1 MIQIRRNVFETN
13 SSSTHSLA
21 VPQDYSTYNIKKK
34 KINFHLGS
42 YGRPSKPVKANPAD
56 YLYTAI
62 MQNVCWFMWCDG
74 FTEEAREAIISS
86 SDTPDWRK
94 YCLEAVN
101 RLNKLKAILDEYHI
115 KYEFEEP
122 VWGVEFDWNDR
133 KSYGFLRDEKYA
145 KKTSWHVKNVAD
157 NKKERVYYVDRSFGI
172 DHCDEAK
179 LIVDMLLANPEEC
192 IKFLLG
198 GKVIVGSDE
207 CDDEEAAQVHWNRK
221 TYTRHYWVDEN
232 GVETKWSWKRS
243 EKLELKKEELPNP
256 YYMEGYNFYLKGN

>member
-21 VPQDYSTYNIKKK
+21 VPQDYNTYNIKKK
-34 KINFHLGS
+34 KISFHLGS

-62 MQNVCWFMWCDG
+62 MQDVCWFMWGDG
-74 FTEEAREAIISS
+74 FTEEARDAIISS
-86 SDTPDWRK
+86 SNTPDWRK
-94 YCLEAVN
+94 YCPEAVN
-101 RLNKLKAILDEYHI
+101 RLNKLKSILDEYHI

-122 VWGVEFDWNDR
+122 VWDVDFDWNDR

-145 KKTSWHVKNVAD
+145 KKTSWYIKNVAG

-179 LIVDMLLANPEEC
+179 TIVDMLLANPEEC

-198 GKVIVGSDE
+198 GKVVVGSDE

-221 TYTRHYWVDEN
+221 TYVRHYWVDKD
-232 GVETKWSWKRS
+232 GVEKKWSWKRS
-243 EKLELKKEELPNP
+243 EKLEMKEEELPNP

>member
-21 VPQDYSTYNIKKK
+21 VPQDYNTYNIKKK

-62 MQNVCWFMWCDG
+62 MQDVCWFMWGDG
-74 FTEEAREAIISS
+74 FTEEARDAIIYSS
-86 SDTPDWRK
+86 NVPDWRK
-94 YCLEAVN
+94 YCHEVVN

-122 VWGVEFDWNDR
+122 VWDVEFDWNDR

-145 KKTSWHVKNVAD
+145 KN
-157 NKKERVYYVDRSFGI
+157 RSFGI
-172 DHCDEAK
+172 DHGSEAK
-179 LIVDMLLANPEEC
+179 TLVDMLLANPEEC

-198 GKVIVGSDE
+198 GKVIIGSDE

-221 TYTRHYWVDEN
+221 TYARHYWVDEN

-243 EKLELKKEELPNP
+243 EKLELKEEELPNP

>member
-21 VPQDYSTYNIKKK
+21 VPQDYNTYNIKKK

-42 YGRPSKPVKANPAD
+42 YGRPCKPVKANPAD

-62 MQNVCWFMWCDG
+62 MQDVCWFMWGDG
-74 FTEEAREAIISS
+74 FTEEARDAIISS

-94 YCLEAVN
+94 YCPEAIN
-101 RLNKLKAILDEYHI
+101 RLNKLKSILDEYQI

-122 VWGVEFDWNDR
+122 VWDVDFDWNDR

-145 KKTSWHVKNVAD
+145 KN
-157 NKKERVYYVDRSFGI
+157 RLFGI
-172 DHCDEAK
+172 DHGSEAK
-179 LIVDMLLANPEEC
+179 TLIDMLLANQEEC

-232 GVETKWSWKRS
+232 GVETKWSWKKS
-243 EKLELKKEELPNP
+243 EKLELKEEELPNP

>member
-21 VPQDYSTYNIKKK
+21 VPQDYNTYNIKKK

-42 YGRPSKPVKANPAD
+42 YGRPCKPVKANPAD

-62 MQNVCWFMWCDG
+62 MQDVCWFMWGDG
-74 FTEEAREAIISS
+74 FTEEARDAIISS

-94 YCLEAVN
+94 YCHEAVN
-101 RLNKLKAILDEYHI
+101 RLNKLKSILDEYHI

-122 VWGVEFDWNDR
+122 VWDVDFDWNDR

-145 KKTSWHVKNVAD
+145 KN
-157 NKKERVYYVDRSFGI
+157 RLFGI
-172 DHCDEAK
+172 DHGSEAK
-179 LIVDMLLANPEEC
+179 TLIDMLLANPEEC

-198 GKVIVGSDE
+198 GKVVVGSDE

-221 TYTRHYWVDEN
+221 TYTRHYWVDKD
-232 GVETKWSWKRS
+232 GVETKWSWKKS
-243 EKLELKKEELPNP
+243 EKLEMKEEELQNP

>member
-21 VPQDYSTYNIKKK
+21 IPQDYNTYNIKKR

-42 YGRPSKPVKANPAD
+42 YGRPCQPVKANPAD

-62 MQNVCWFMWCDG
+62 MQDVCWFMWDDK
-74 FTEEAREAIISS
+74 FTEEARDAIIHSS
-86 SDTPDWRK
+86 NVPDWKK
-94 YCLEAVN
+94 YCHEAVE
-101 RLNKLKAILDEYHI
+101 RLSKLQTILDHYNL

-122 VWGVEFDWNDR
+122 VWDVEFEFADR

-145 KKTSWHVKNVAD
+145 KN
-157 NKKERVYYVDRSFGI
+157 RSFGI
-172 DHCDEAK
+172 DHGDEAK
-179 LIVDMLLANPEEC
+179 PIVDMLLANPEEC

-207 CDDEEAAQVHWNRK
+207 CNDEEAAQVHWNRK
-221 TYTRHYWVDEN
+221 TYTRHYWVNED
-232 GVETKWSWKRS
+232 GVEKKWSWKRC
-243 EKLELKKEELPNP
+243 EKLELKEEELPNP
-256 YYMEGYNFYLKGN
+256 YYIEGYNFYLKGN

>member
-21 VPQDYSTYNIKKK
+21 VPQDYNTYNIKKK
-34 KINFHLGS
+34 KINFHLGY

-62 MQNVCWFMWCDG
+62 MQDVCWFMWGDG
-74 FTEEAREAIISS
+74 FSEEARDAIISS

-94 YCLEAVN
+94 YCHEAVN

-145 KKTSWHVKNVAD
+145 KN
-157 NKKERVYYVDRSFGI
+157 RSFGI
-172 DHCDEAK
+172 DHGSEAK
-179 LIVDMLLANPEEC
+179 TLVDMLLANPEEC
-192 IKFLLG
+192 MKFLLG

-243 EKLELKKEELPNP
+243 EKLELKEEELPNP

>member
-21 VPQDYSTYNIKKK
+21 VPQDYNTYNIKKK

-42 YGRPSKPVKANPAD
+42 YGRPCKPVKANPAD

-62 MQNVCWFMWCDG
+62 MQDVCWFMWGDG
-74 FTEEAREAIISS
+74 FTEEARDAIISS

-94 YCLEAVN
+94 YCPEAVN
-101 RLNKLKAILDEYHI
+101 RLNKLKSILDEYHI

-122 VWGVEFDWNDR
+122 VWDVDFDWNDR

-179 LIVDMLLANPEEC
+179 TLVDMLLANPEEC

-221 TYTRHYWVDEN
+221 TYTRQYWVDEN
-232 GVETKWSWKRS
+232 GVETKKSQKKS
-243 EKLELKKEELPNP
+243 EKLELKEEELQNP

>member
-21 VPQDYSTYNIKKK
+21 VPQDYNTYSIKKK

-62 MQNVCWFMWCDG
+62 MQDVCWFMWGDG
-74 FTEEAREAIISS
+74 FTEEARDAIISS
-86 SDTPDWRK
+86 SDTPDWRN
-94 YCLEAVN
+94 YCPEAVN

-122 VWGVEFDWNDR
+122 VWDVEFDWNDH
-133 KSYGFLRDEKYA
+133 KSYCFLRDEKYA
-145 KKTSWHVKNVAD
+145 KN
-157 NKKERVYYVDRSFGI
+157 RSFGI
-172 DHCDEAK
+172 DHGSEAET
-179 LIVDMLLANPEEC
+179 IVDMLLANPKEC
-192 IKFLLG
+192 MKFLLG

-207 CDDEEAAQVHWNRK
+207 CYDEEAAQVHWNRK

-232 GVETKWSWKRS
+232 GVETKWSWKKS
-243 EKLELKKEELPNP
+243 EKLELKEEELPNP

>member
-13 SSSTHSLA
+13 SSSMHSLA
-21 VPQDYSTYNIKKK
+21 VPQDYDTYNIKKK

-42 YGRPSKPVKANPAD
+42 YGRPCKPVKANPAD

-62 MQNVCWFMWCDG
+62 MQDVCWFMWGDG
-74 FTEEAREAIISS
+74 FTEEARDAIISS

-94 YCLEAVN
+94 YCPEAIN
-101 RLNKLKAILDEYHI
+101 RLNKLKSILDEYHI

-122 VWGVEFDWNDR
+122 VWDVDFEFADR

-145 KKTSWHVKNVAD
+145 KN
-157 NKKERVYYVDRSFGI
+157 RLFGI
-172 DHCDEAK
+172 DHGSEAK
-179 LIVDMLLANPEEC
+179 TLVDMLLANPEEC

-207 CDDEEAAQVHWNRK
+207 CDDEEAAQVLWNRK
-221 TYTRHYWVDEN
+221 TYTRHYWVDES
-232 GVETKWSWKRS
+232 GVETKWSFKKS
-243 EKLELKKEELPNP
+243 EKLELKEEELPNP

>member
-21 VPQDYSTYNIKKK
+21 VPQDYSTYDIKKK

-42 YGRPSKPVKANPAD
+42 YGRPCKPVKANPAD

-62 MQNVCWFMWCDG
+62 MQDVCWFTWGDG
-74 FTEEAREAIISS
+74 FTEEARDAIISS

-94 YCLEAVN
+94 YCSEAVN

-133 KSYGFLRDEKYA
+133 KSYSFLRDEKYA
-145 KKTSWHVKNVAD
+145 KN
-157 NKKERVYYVDRSFGI
+157 RSFGI
-172 DHCDEAK
+172 DHGSEAK
-179 LIVDMLLANPEEC
+179 LIVDRLLANPEEC
-192 IKFLLG
+192 MKFLLG

-232 GVETKWSWKRS
+232 GVETKWSWKKS
-243 EKLELKKEELPNP
+243 EKLELKEEELPNP